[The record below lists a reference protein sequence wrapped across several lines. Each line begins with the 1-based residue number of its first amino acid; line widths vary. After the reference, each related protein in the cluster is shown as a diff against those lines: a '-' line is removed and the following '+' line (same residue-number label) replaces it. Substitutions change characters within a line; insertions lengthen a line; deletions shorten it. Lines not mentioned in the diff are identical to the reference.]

1 MKKILFILIIPMIF
15 AWIPAISQK
24 RSITFIEK
32 PFSELLAQAKAE
44 NKLIFLDAYTT
55 WCGPCKWMAANMFTR
70 DTIADY
76 YNKTFICAHFDMEK
90 GEGPELAKSFQVT
103 VYPTLLFINSAGEL
117 VHKQAGALQ
126 NVREYFDMANIA
138 LTPGEGF
145 IACMKKFSEGNRDPK
160 FILKYLDRLQGAYM
174 PVNEPLNQYFASVK
188 AEDLPSRPNWDILY
202 RYLSDM
208 DSREFAFLLKNQDEF
223 AKRYTKDSVD
233 SKIFNVY
240 FQSLTAGTRNRSFT
254 EADYN
259 ALKQK
264 IRESGYRGAEKVIF
278 TSDLNAFQMKGDGE
292 KFISLAL
299 SGVDTYFSDDYA
311 MLSRMAGAFAQITKE
326 TKNLEA
332 AAEWARKSTALKS
345 TAENNS
351 TCASLMFKLGKKGE
365 AIKYQKK
372 AVEAAR
378 REQLPVKQYE
388 TMLKVYQE

>member
-15 AWIPAISQK
+15 AWIPAISQT

-32 PFSELLAQAKAE
+32 PFSELLAQAKTE

-55 WCGPCKWMAANMFTR
+55 WCGPCKWMAANMFTK

-76 YNKTFICAHFDMEK
+76 FNKTFVCAHFDMEK
-90 GEGPELAKSFQVT
+90 GEGPELAKTFQVM

-126 NVREYFDMANIA
+126 NVREYFDMATVA

-145 IACMKKFSEGNRDPK
+145 IACMKKFSEGNRDPG

-174 PVNEPLNQYFASVK
+174 PVTEPLNQYFASVK
-188 AEDLPSRPNWDILY
+188 AEDLLNRPNWDILY

-278 TSDLNAFQMKGDGE
+278 TSDLNSLQMKGDGE

-311 MLSRMAGAFAQITKE
+311 MLSRMAGAFAQITKD

-332 AAEWARKSTALKS
+332 AAEWAKKSTALKS

-351 TCASLMFKLGKKGE
+351 TCASLMFKLGKKGD
-365 AIKYQKK
+365 AIRYQKK